1 MENIQNT
8 QKTSSGKKRVNVKK
22 LVQLGMLMAIMIV
35 LEFTG
40 LGIIP
45 IGFGFEI
52 TILTIPVVI
61 GAMTVGKGGGA
72 ILGGVFGLLSLS
84 ECFGK
89 SAFGT
94 LLFGLNPF
102 ACVLICLVPRI
113 LIGFI
118 AGLVFDA
125 LKNRDRTKVVSYAVS
140 ALTGSLVNTV
150 LFVGGV
156 MAVFRNNTT
165 FIQTIT
171 EWGLPTNTVWA
182 LVWGI
187 VGVNGV
193 VEAVFNTIIGAA
205 IAKTLNLTVNKNKSV

>member
-1 MENIQNT
+1 MENIKNAPE
-8 QKTSSGKKRVNVKK
+8 KGKKVNVKK

-52 TILTIPVVI
+52 AILTIPVII
-61 GAMTVGKGGGA
+61 GAMAVGKGGGA
-72 ILGGVFGLLSLS
+72 ILGAVFGILSLS

-94 LLFGLNPF
+94 LLFGLNPV

-118 AGLVFDA
+118 AGLTFDA
-125 LKNRDRTKVVSYAVS
+125 LKNRDKTKVVSYAVA
-140 ALTGSLVNTV
+140 ALVGSLVNTV

-156 MAVFRNNTT
+156 VVVFGNNTT
-165 FIQTIT
+165 FLETIIA
-171 EWGLPTNTVWA
+171 WGIPANTIWA
-182 LVWGI
+182 LAWGI

-193 VEAVFNTIIGAA
+193 VEAIFNTIIGAA
-205 IAKTLNLTVNKNKSV
+205 IAKALNLTVNKKTS